1 MGCLFICLRPVKP
14 ILETR
19 GSSGAALSQKVDAG
33 AYVTRGG
40 PGAGLSREAGVR
52 TTGTRGSLRAAPCQ
66 EAGVVILMLIR
77 GVSAPQGTDRV
88 QSMCIHYRSAAF
100 LTLTFFPFC
109 FKMFFFLL
117 GFLTCSCK
125 VIICML
131 FSEQKSPLH
140 ATWRHHFTQHWDA
153 RQAAETES
161 AISFQ

>member
-1 MGCLFICLRPVKP
+1 VFVYLLAACKTHPRDTWQLRSCPESKGGSWSLCDTWWPRSWPEPGGRSQNHGDTWQPQSCPLSGGRSRCLDAYTWGIR
-14 ILETR
+14 
-19 GSSGAALSQKVDAG
+19 SSGYRQ
-33 AYVTRGG
+33 G
-40 PGAGLSREAGVR
+40 PIHVH
-52 TTGTRGSLRAAPCQ
+52 SLPIC
-66 EAGVVILMLIR
+66 
-77 GVSAPQGTDRV
+77 
-88 QSMCIHYRSAAF
+88 CISYSH
-100 LTLTFFPFC
+100 FFPFC

-131 FSEQKSPLH
+131 FSVQKSPLH